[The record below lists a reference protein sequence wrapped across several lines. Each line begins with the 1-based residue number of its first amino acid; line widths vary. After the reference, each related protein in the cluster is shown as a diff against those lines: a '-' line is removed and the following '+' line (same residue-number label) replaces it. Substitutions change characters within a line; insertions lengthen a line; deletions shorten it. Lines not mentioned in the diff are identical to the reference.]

1 MDITKLNWT
10 KNIKPFYPTKQG
22 RWAYDKV
29 SNTFEL
35 NWRNKNN
42 QDEKNANKPTEG
54 ELILLRQLGRVTHIV
69 KILDSQFS
77 YVQTN
82 AENEFNIYR
91 HVEVV
96 WITDNWDNPPSTD
109 EFFEP
114 KIHFPMGGTA
124 YKLERI
130 KAFKQRWDEQ
140 GLLEFQKHVQKE
152 LKIG

>member
-1 MDITKLNWT
+1 MDITKLTWT
-10 KNIKPFYPTKQG
+10 KNIKAFYPTKQE
-22 RWAYDKV
+22 RWAYNKV
-29 SNTFEL
+29 SNIFEL
-35 NWRNKNN
+35 HWRNKNK
-42 QDEKNANKPTEG
+42 QDEKNANKPAEG

-77 YVQTN
+77 YLQTN

-114 KIHFPMGGTA
+114 KIQFPMGGTA